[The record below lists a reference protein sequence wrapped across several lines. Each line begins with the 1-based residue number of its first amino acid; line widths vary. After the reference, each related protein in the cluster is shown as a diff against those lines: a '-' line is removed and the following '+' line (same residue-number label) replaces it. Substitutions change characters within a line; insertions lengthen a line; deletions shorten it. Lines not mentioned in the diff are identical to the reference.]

1 MGTIKR
7 LILFLLLS
15 IGLSYSIEYNIQNSD
30 MLFID
35 NHFIFDNS
43 NATMK
48 YQDSVFDI
56 YRLEFISNDSNN
68 IEYKIKDIK
77 WVKSNYQIDKFKMP
91 NLISESNNFFYK
103 GCPMIY
109 LDIFPYKLDEN
120 NNLYY
125 IESLNIEFVGKN
137 IEVNGF
143 CNIKENI
150 I

>member
-1 MGTIKR
+1 
-7 LILFLLLS
+7 
-15 IGLSYSIEYNIQNSD
+15 
-30 MLFID
+30 
-35 NHFIFDNS
+35 
-43 NATMK
+43 
-48 YQDSVFDI
+48 
-56 YRLEFISNDSNN
+56 
-68 IEYKIKDIK
+68 
-77 WVKSNYQIDKFKMP
+77 MP

-150 I
+150 ISTSCFSTLWCIR